1 MNLLHYQ
8 HVHKIG
14 KVREKFFYDS
24 RHLKYFT
31 WDLTLHIQ
39 GYEVNLFSPTCNL
52 VFFCVVVLRFEM
64 AACIFSPP
72 TYQDST
78 IHLTI
83 TEFVL
88 DEKLQRTKCRSFLKK
103 ENINI

>member
-64 AACIFSPP
+64 PLV
-72 TYQDST
+72 Y
-78 IHLTI
+78 L
-83 TEFVL
+83 VL
-88 DEKLQRTKCRSFLKK
+88 LHIKIVQYT
-103 ENINI
+103 